1 MAIDDNA
8 ARNRVLVRTSWIS
21 TVGNAVLSAAKITV
35 GALAGSL
42 AVLGDG
48 IDSATDVVISVVMIF
63 TARIVGK
70 PPTKKYPYGYEKAE
84 TIATKILSLI
94 IFYAGVQMLVS
105 SVESMFSPEPKLM
118 PAPVAIY
125 VTLFSIV
132 GKLLLALYQY
142 RQGKRVQSALLTANA
157 VNMRN
162 DVIISLGVLVG
173 LVFTFALDM
182 PVLDTV
188 TGLVISLFIIKSSVT
203 IFMDSNVE
211 LMDGVKDETVYARIF
226 QAVEAVPG
234 AHNPHRVRSRQIG
247 NMYMIALDIE
257 VDGTIS
263 VTEAHRIA
271 NEVERSIKARIDN
284 IYDIVVHVE
293 PEGVHHDG
301 EKFGIARGMV
311 LGVSFGVGRRP
322 LYRGRLLFLSVW
334 TPPEALP
341 FRPEGAGR
349 SLRRFGRRP
358 HGTGGASGGTKP
370 YGYGRVF
377 PDL

>member
-35 GALAGSL
+35 GALVGSL

-234 AHNPHRVRSRQIG
+234 AHWPHRVRSRQIG

-293 PEGVHHDG
+293 PEGVHHDA
-301 EKFGIARGMV
+301 EKFGIDRGMV
-311 LGVSFGVGRRP
+311 
-322 LYRGRLLFLSVW
+322 
-334 TPPEALP
+334 
-341 FRPEGAGR
+341 
-349 SLRRFGRRP
+349 
-358 HGTGGASGGTKP
+358 
-370 YGYGRVF
+370 
-377 PDL
+377 

>member
-173 LVFTFALDM
+173 LVITFALDM

-263 VTEAHRIA
+263 VMEAHRIA

-293 PEGVHHDG
+293 PEGVHHDA
-301 EKFGIARGMV
+301 EKFGIDRGMV
-311 LGVSFGVGRRP
+311 
-322 LYRGRLLFLSVW
+322 
-334 TPPEALP
+334 
-341 FRPEGAGR
+341 
-349 SLRRFGRRP
+349 
-358 HGTGGASGGTKP
+358 
-370 YGYGRVF
+370 
-377 PDL
+377 

>member
-1 MAIDDNA
+1 
-8 ARNRVLVRTSWIS
+8 
-21 TVGNAVLSAAKITV
+21 
-35 GALAGSL
+35 
-42 AVLGDG
+42 
-48 IDSATDVVISVVMIF
+48 
-63 TARIVGK
+63 
-70 PPTKKYPYGYEKAE
+70 
-84 TIATKILSLI
+84 
-94 IFYAGVQMLVS
+94 MLVS

-226 QAVEAVPG
+226 QAVEAVP
-234 AHNPHRVRSRQIG
+234 VR
-247 NMYMIALDIE
+247 
-257 VDGTIS
+257 TIPTGC
-263 VTEAHRIA
+263 V
-271 NEVERSIKARIDN
+271 
-284 IYDIVVHVE
+284 
-293 PEGVHHDG
+293 
-301 EKFGIARGMV
+301 
-311 LGVSFGVGRRP
+311 
-322 LYRGRLLFLSVW
+322 RGR
-334 TPPEALP
+334 
-341 FRPEGAGR
+341 
-349 SLRRFGRRP
+349 
-358 HGTGGASGGTKP
+358 
-370 YGYGRVF
+370 
-377 PDL
+377 

>member
-142 RQGKRVQSALLTANA
+142 RQG
-157 VNMRN
+157 
-162 DVIISLGVLVG
+162 
-173 LVFTFALDM
+173 
-182 PVLDTV
+182 
-188 TGLVISLFIIKSSVT
+188 
-203 IFMDSNVE
+203 
-211 LMDGVKDETVYARIF
+211 
-226 QAVEAVPG
+226 
-234 AHNPHRVRSRQIG
+234 
-247 NMYMIALDIE
+247 
-257 VDGTIS
+257 
-263 VTEAHRIA
+263 
-271 NEVERSIKARIDN
+271 
-284 IYDIVVHVE
+284 
-293 PEGVHHDG
+293 
-301 EKFGIARGMV
+301 RGC
-311 LGVSFGVGRRP
+311 RAP
-322 LYRGRLLFLSVW
+322 C
-334 TPPEALP
+334 
-341 FRPEGAGR
+341 
-349 SLRRFGRRP
+349 
-358 HGTGGASGGTKP
+358 
-370 YGYGRVF
+370 
-377 PDL
+377 

>member
-226 QAVEAVPG
+226 QAVEAVP
-234 AHNPHRVRSRQIG
+234 VR
-247 NMYMIALDIE
+247 
-257 VDGTIS
+257 TIPTGC
-263 VTEAHRIA
+263 V
-271 NEVERSIKARIDN
+271 
-284 IYDIVVHVE
+284 
-293 PEGVHHDG
+293 
-301 EKFGIARGMV
+301 
-311 LGVSFGVGRRP
+311 
-322 LYRGRLLFLSVW
+322 RGR
-334 TPPEALP
+334 
-341 FRPEGAGR
+341 
-349 SLRRFGRRP
+349 
-358 HGTGGASGGTKP
+358 
-370 YGYGRVF
+370 
-377 PDL
+377 

>member
-1 MAIDDNA
+1 
-8 ARNRVLVRTSWIS
+8 
-21 TVGNAVLSAAKITV
+21 VLSAAKITV

-105 SVESMFSPEPKLM
+105 M

-293 PEGVHHDG
+293 PEGVHHDA
-301 EKFGIARGMV
+301 EKFGIDRGMV
-311 LGVSFGVGRRP
+311 
-322 LYRGRLLFLSVW
+322 
-334 TPPEALP
+334 
-341 FRPEGAGR
+341 
-349 SLRRFGRRP
+349 
-358 HGTGGASGGTKP
+358 
-370 YGYGRVF
+370 
-377 PDL
+377 

>member
-63 TARIVGK
+63 TARIVKRVTRLFNIGLGK

-293 PEGVHHDG
+293 PEGVHHDA
-301 EKFGIARGMV
+301 EKFGIDRGMV
-311 LGVSFGVGRRP
+311 
-322 LYRGRLLFLSVW
+322 
-334 TPPEALP
+334 
-341 FRPEGAGR
+341 
-349 SLRRFGRRP
+349 
-358 HGTGGASGGTKP
+358 
-370 YGYGRVF
+370 
-377 PDL
+377 

>member
-70 PPTKKYPYGYEKAE
+70 PPTKKAE

-162 DVIISLGVLVG
+162 AVIISLGVLVG

-293 PEGVHHDG
+293 PEGVHHDA
-301 EKFGIARGMV
+301 EKFGIDRGMV
-311 LGVSFGVGRRP
+311 
-322 LYRGRLLFLSVW
+322 
-334 TPPEALP
+334 
-341 FRPEGAGR
+341 
-349 SLRRFGRRP
+349 
-358 HGTGGASGGTKP
+358 
-370 YGYGRVF
+370 
-377 PDL
+377 

>member
-1 MAIDDNA
+1 
-8 ARNRVLVRTSWIS
+8 
-21 TVGNAVLSAAKITV
+21 
-35 GALAGSL
+35 
-42 AVLGDG
+42 
-48 IDSATDVVISVVMIF
+48 
-63 TARIVGK
+63 
-70 PPTKKYPYGYEKAE
+70 
-84 TIATKILSLI
+84 
-94 IFYAGVQMLVS
+94 
-105 SVESMFSPEPKLM
+105 M
-118 PAPVAIY
+118 PACRCSYRPLRACSLPNQTDACTGSHLCYPV
-125 VTLFSIV
+125 LHR
-132 GKLLLALYQY
+132 GELLLALYQY

-263 VTEAHRIA
+263 VMEAHRIA
-271 NEVERSIKARIDN
+271 NEVERSIKRGLTIFTISSCMSSRKGCITMRRN
-284 IYDIVVHVE
+284 SVSTGE
-293 PEGVHHDG
+293 WSDG
-301 EKFGIARGMV
+301 
-311 LGVSFGVGRRP
+311 
-322 LYRGRLLFLSVW
+322 YRS
-334 TPPEALP
+334 E
-341 FRPEGAGR
+341 
-349 SLRRFGRRP
+349 
-358 HGTGGASGGTKP
+358 
-370 YGYGRVF
+370 
-377 PDL
+377 